1 MALVMGYGPEVC
13 SADFYTP
20 EFYTRVSK
28 VHVIVEVLD
37 NDAQLIGLG
46 LESWDEASQSFVLV
60 EDSLLAG
67 SISASFSFVVT
78 NQENAA
84 WITPKLKASLGPRMR
99 FRVVLLG
106 TGLIALRITVH
117 ELNSRIEA

>member
-1 MALVMGYGPEVC
+1 MAIVMGYGPEVC

-20 EFYTRVSK
+20 EFYTRVPK
-28 VHVIVEVLD
+28 AHVIVDVLD
-37 NDAQLIGLG
+37 NDSQWIGIG

-60 EDSLLAG
+60 EDTLLG
-67 SISASFSFVVT
+67 GYISTNYAFVMT
-78 NQENAA
+78 NQEYTS
-84 WITPKLKASLGPRMR
+84 WITPKLKVMLGPRMR
-99 FRVVLLG
+99 FHVVLLG